1 MPKKEDNKMAKISG
15 KLIDGASQTIA
26 DAVIELRSLKNSS
39 VVLNKA
45 ISTTTTKDGDYS
57 IDAQVG
63 KYEVVILRSGYSPA
77 ILGIIDICADS
88 LDGSLNDYLLN
99 PKEDEITSELLAQVT
114 VLRNDSKKYA
124 QQAKHSADSV
134 DLSNTLKL
142 TGGTLTGDL
151 FINDKKVLIDGDVTQ
166 FNGGTVTG
174 DTNFTA
180 RLQQGGNDIL
190 TQGMGGLY
198 SKSPLLKAGT
208 PLVASEVICVNQ
220 SFTLEGSY
228 QYTPDDSRPWYGI
241 LRVERRL
248 YDTGSSVILTL
259 YQDDIVYQRV
269 GSFHDGEFH
278 WYAWKEIITS
288 SRISA
293 FPTGIGVNQTWRSV
307 LPERSL
313 NAVYTNTTGKP
324 IYVVIFVG
332 HRNKSPN
339 SNLDVWIDGI
349 QIVASVGGNYGYD
362 YKSASVSIIVP
373 NGSSYIA
380 YSIDSSIMSWLE
392 LR

>member
-241 LRVERRL
+241 LNINRRL
-248 YDTGSSVILTL
+248 YDNNLAVVLTL
-259 YQDDIVYQRV
+259 YDGNKTYQRAGGDRGN
-269 GSFHDGEFH
+269 GSWE
-278 WYAWKEIITS
+278 WYDWKEDVTTDNI
-288 SRISA
+288 
-293 FPTGIGVNQTWRSV
+293 FNYQTGIGVGQKWHNVMSGRAWGV
-307 LPERSL
+307 
-313 NAVYTNTTGKP
+313 VYTNTTEKP
-324 IYVVIFVG
+324 IVVSLGMTSDSGDSVAVLYVD
-332 HRNKSPN
+332 N
-339 SNLDVWIDGI
+339 
-349 QIVASVGGNYGYD
+349 
-362 YKSASVSIIVP
+362 IIVSVNTLYKQWSNAAQLSAIVP
-373 NGSSYIA
+373 AGSIYYATQSNVNRRLQY
-380 YSIDSSIMSWLE
+380 WVE